1 MASRGREAFDGTEL
15 PADEDKNRPAF
26 FVTPQKKKCRTGLK
40 RENRWQ
46 KDLATPENDASLEN
60 TQVKHFTLKL
70 TAAAT
75 LAAAFSS
82 AATAGGFMLTEQ
94 SVAGLGRSYAGA
106 GIVGDDLSAVWYNP
120 AGMALLT
127 GTAFQMGAVVADL
140 DLPVTTERGQK
151 ENGRKHGVPVPSMYL
166 VHQIKDDMWFGFG
179 VTVPYGMATEYNK
192 NWELGD
198 KGCNAEVKTFDFNP
212 SVAMKLTDTLSFGA
226 GVSLQYVTAQFES
239 TKTTAAGKM
248 RVRLNADGW
257 AWGGNLGFMWQPTET
272 VRVGLAYRSQ
282 VNHKADGYLQSD
294 LEDGNGN
301 VLARYRS
308 DDGHAEMS
316 GPHTVTLTGTW
327 KATEA
332 LRLSGLVRWAN
343 WGSFQNLPISGSS
356 LKQATAAAYYSGARS
371 QGYSEAKAAAYAN
384 ANSSSKTAPEY
395 KWKDSWLFTVGAD
408 YTINEAVTVRGGLGY
423 EISPVDD
430 DKYRSATIPDADRVW
445 FSLGAT
451 WRVNKQ
457 LQGDFGLAYLK
468 GVGNKNLYDE
478 NTGKKLGKFD
488 RLDAILWGAQFVYK
502 FD

>member
-1 MASRGREAFDGTEL
+1 M
-15 PADEDKNRPAF
+15 
-26 FVTPQKKKCRTGLK
+26 
-40 RENRWQ
+40 
-46 KDLATPENDASLEN
+46 
-60 TQVKHFTLKL
+60 KHFTLKL

-120 AGMALLT
+120 AGMSLLS

-140 DLPVTTERGQK
+140 DLPVTTENGQK
-151 ENGRKHGVPVPSMYL
+151 ENGRKHGVPVPSMYF
-166 VHQIKDDMWFGFG
+166 VHQIKEDMWFGFG

-212 SVAMKLTDTLSFGA
+212 NVAMKLTDTLSFGA

-239 TKTTAAGKM
+239 TKTTESGKM

-282 VNHKADGYLQSD
+282 VNHKADGYLKSD
-294 LEDGNGN
+294 LETTNGQ
-301 VLARYRS
+301 VLKAYQTN
-308 DDGHAEMS
+308 DGHAEMS
-316 GPHTVTLTGTW
+316 GPHTITLTGTW
-327 KATEA
+327 KATQD

-343 WGSFQNLPISGSS
+343 WSSFKNLPISGTS
-356 LKQATAAAYYSGARS
+356 LYQAEYAAIYSATVETLGK
-371 QGYSEAKAAAYAN
+371 EKAAAYAASN
-384 ANSSSKTAPEY
+384 ASSKTAPEY
-395 KWKDSWLFTVGAD
+395 KWKDSWLFTIGAD
-408 YTINEAVTVRGGLGY
+408 YDVNDAVTVRGGVGY

-430 DKYRSATIPDADRVW
+430 NKYRSATIPDTDRLW
-445 FSLGAT
+445 LSLGAT
-451 WRVNKQ
+451 WRVSKQ

-468 GVGNKNLYDE
+468 GIGNKGLYNE
-478 NTGKKLGKFD
+478 TTGTKVGEFD
-488 RLDAILWGAQFVYK
+488 KLDAILWGAQFVYK

>member
-1 MASRGREAFDGTEL
+1 M
-15 PADEDKNRPAF
+15 
-26 FVTPQKKKCRTGLK
+26 
-40 RENRWQ
+40 
-46 KDLATPENDASLEN
+46 
-60 TQVKHFTLKL
+60 KHFTLKL

-120 AGMALLT
+120 AGMSLLS

-140 DLPVTTERGQK
+140 DLPVTTENGQK
-151 ENGRKHGVPVPSMYL
+151 ENGRKHGVPVPSMYF
-166 VHQIKDDMWFGFG
+166 VHQIKEDMWFGFG
-179 VTVPYGMATEYNK
+179 VTVPYGMATEYDK
-192 NWELGD
+192 DWELGD

-212 SVAMKLTDTLSFGA
+212 NVAMKLTDTLSFGA

-239 TKTTAAGKM
+239 TSAVYAPGTTTQLGQA

-257 AWGGNLGFMWQPTET
+257 AWGGNLGFMWEPTEN

-282 VNHKADGYLQSD
+282 VNHKADGYLKS
-294 LEDGNGN
+294 EVTSKFGS
-301 VLARYRS
+301 VYYRS
-308 DDGHAEMS
+308 EDGHAEMS
-316 GPHTVTLTGTW
+316 GPHTITLTGTW
-327 KATEA
+327 KATQN

-343 WGSFQNLPISGSS
+343 WSSFQNLPISGTS
-356 LKQATAAAYYSGARS
+356 LYQATYASYYSGAKNLMGKS
-371 QGYSEAKAAAYAN
+371 DEEAAAYA
-384 ANSSSKTAPEY
+384 ASKASGKTAPEY

-408 YTINEAVTVRGGLGY
+408 YNINEAVTVRGGVGY

-430 DKYRSATIPDADRVW
+430 DKYRSATIPDTDRLWLSV
-445 FSLGAT
+445 GAT

-457 LQGDFGLAYLK
+457 LQGDFGLAYLR
-468 GVGNKNLYDE
+468 GIGNKDLYNE
-478 NTGKKLGKFD
+478 NTGEKLGKFD

>member
-1 MASRGREAFDGTEL
+1 M
-15 PADEDKNRPAF
+15 
-26 FVTPQKKKCRTGLK
+26 
-40 RENRWQ
+40 
-46 KDLATPENDASLEN
+46 
-60 TQVKHFTLKL
+60 KHFTLKL

-120 AGMALLT
+120 AGMSLLS

-140 DLPVTTERGQK
+140 DLPVTTENGQK
-151 ENGRKHGVPVPSMYL
+151 ENGRKHGVPVPSMYF
-166 VHQIKDDMWFGFG
+166 VHQIKEDMWFGFG

-212 SVAMKLTDTLSFGA
+212 NVAMKLTDTLSFGA

-239 TKTTAAGKM
+239 TKTTESGKM

-282 VNHKADGYLQSD
+282 VNHKADGYLKTD
-294 LEDGNGN
+294 IEDRNGK
-301 VLARYRS
+301 VLAHFRS

-327 KATEA
+327 KATKD
-332 LRLSGLVRWAN
+332 LRLSGLIRWAN
-343 WGSFQNLPISGSS
+343 WGSFQNLPISGYS
-356 LKQATAAAYYSGARS
+356 LAQGISFARTGS
-371 QGYSEAKAAAYAN
+371 AAN
-384 ANSSSKTAPEY
+384 ADYVKAQGGDETAPEY

-408 YTINEAVTVRGGLGY
+408 YDINEAFTVRGGVGY

-430 DKYRSATIPDADRVW
+430 DKYRSATIPDTDRLWLSV
-445 FSLGAT
+445 GAT

-457 LQGDFGLAYLK
+457 LQGDFGLAYLR
-468 GVGNKNLYDE
+468 GIGNKDLYNE
-478 NTGKKLGKFD
+478 NTGKKVGEFD